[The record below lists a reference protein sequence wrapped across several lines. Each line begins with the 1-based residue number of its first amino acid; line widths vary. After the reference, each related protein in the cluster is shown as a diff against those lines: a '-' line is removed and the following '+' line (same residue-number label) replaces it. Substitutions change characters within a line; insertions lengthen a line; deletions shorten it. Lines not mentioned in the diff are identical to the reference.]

1 MARHTVSLPSPRS
14 VPWLEIASHGRGGPA
29 SPTRF
34 TPAQLA
40 LIARTVRRTPEVM
53 VKVSGGGRSISAVE
67 AHLKYID
74 RHGQLDLETD
84 DGDRLHG
91 KSVERQLV
99 TAWDLDADSGR
110 FLTAPRTAKPR
121 RPPKQVHNIILSMPI
136 KTDANK
142 LLAACRVFA
151 RESFALKHRYAMVLH
166 TDQAHPHVHLVVKD
180 ESEQGVRLNIRK
192 ATLREWRE
200 QFAGQLR
207 AVGVA
212 ANASPRAVRGL
223 ANTRLPAG
231 LYRVLQRRESK
242 LARPVHASSANR
254 QAGSQARPPSI
265 TQAAARQALAGW
277 ESVHKVLVRSGEQ
290 ALARQVQAYAAEWT
304 TQPGRGY
311 RSPIEQQR

>member
-1 MARHTVSLPSPRS
+1 MARHTVSLPGSRN
-14 VPWLEIASHGRGGPA
+14 VPSLEIASHGRGGPA

-53 VKVSGGGRSISAVE
+53 VKVSGGGRTMSAVE

-74 RHGQLDLETD
+74 RHGRLDLETD
-84 DGDRLHG
+84 DGDRLRG

-99 TAWDLDADSGR
+99 TSWDLDADSGR
-110 FLTAPRTAKPR
+110 FLTAQRTAKPR
-121 RPPKQVHNIILSMPI
+121 RPPKQVHNIILSMPT

-151 RESFALKHRYAMVLH
+151 RENFALKHRYAMVLH
-166 TDQAHPHVHLVVKD
+166 TDQAHPHVHLVVKA

-207 AVGVA
+207 SVGVA

-223 ANTRLPAG
+223 ANTRMPAG
-231 LYRVLQRRESK
+231 LYRVLQRRESR
-242 LARPVHASSANR
+242 LPG
-254 QAGSQARPPSI
+254 QSQARVPAVPSKA
-265 TQAAARQALAGW
+265 QAASPLAVTQWRAVARILSRTREQGLAN
-277 ESVHKVLVRSGEQ
+277 EVER
-290 ALARQVQAYAAEWT
+290 YAAGIGVKPEIRR
-304 TQPGRGY
+304 QESQER
-311 RSPIEQQR
+311 QR